1 MSEKISIQDWLDFFN
16 PTPLPDWEEFPDF
29 ELYMDQ
35 LVSLANRYLADLSD
49 IAITSSM
56 VNSYVKKGIL
66 PRPEKKRYNSR
77 HLAHLLVISL
87 LKYVYSL
94 ETVKKS
100 IDFVLENQSV
110 EEAYRTFQELF
121 NQTLEGIKVDQLPE
135 VKDDAKHPRLET
147 AETFAIR
154 AVIYKTMS
162 NQLLKNVE
170 QNML

>member
-1 MSEKISIQDWLDFFN
+1 MAEKISIKDWLNFFH
-16 PTPLPDWEEFPDF
+16 PQPLPAWEEFPDF

-35 LVSLANRYLADLSD
+35 LVSLGNRYLADLTD
-49 IAITSSM
+49 APITSSM
-56 VNSYVKKGIL
+56 VNSYVKKGLL
-66 PRPEKKRYNSR
+66 PRPIKKKYQST
-77 HLAHLLVISL
+77 HLAHLLVVSL

-110 EEAYRTFQELF
+110 EEAYHTFQKLF
-121 NQTLEGIKVDQLPE
+121 NQTLVGIKDDQLPE
-135 VKDDAKHPRLET
+135 VQDDAEHPRLET

-162 NQLLKNVE
+162 NQLLKKVE
-170 QNML
+170 QQKN